1 MRIAKNCKNLANL
14 YYMAAT
20 IEQEILKVEALEE
33 EQEIEEFNTII
44 IILDD
49 KTLEVGDA

>member
-1 MRIAKNCKNLANL
+1 MRIAKNRGNLANL

-20 IEQEILKVEALEE
+20 IEQKILKVEALKEK
-33 EQEIEEFNTII
+33 QEIKEFNTII

-49 KTLEVGDA
+49 KTLKVRDA

>member
-1 MRIAKNCKNLANL
+1 MRIAKNYRNLANL
-14 YYMAAT
+14 YRMAAT

-33 EQEIEEFNTII
+33 EQKIKESNTII
-44 IILDD
+44 IILDN